1 MLRTCTNV
9 GMPPCI
15 DHVCCVVWPVSSS
28 WCGSGRC
35 TTSTTDPVLQV
46 DPPTLSSC
54 AHPCAGPHVSTRSY
68 SMLGWTRCYGSCFGK
83 TCVLHKRTSWKRKCT
98 SWEYDVVLPGWGV
111 RCSNLNCPG
120 PLVLEAGMVEP
131 CHPCQPTCFQ
141 GHECGNARGSERRRH
156 GIDSLSS

>member
-1 MLRTCTNV
+1 MACERTCTKV

-35 TTSTTDPVLQV
+35 TTSTTDPMLQV
-46 DPPTLSSC
+46 DPPTLSPC

-111 RCSNLNCPG
+111 HCLNLQCPG
-120 PLVLEAGMVEP
+120 PLVLEAGGLGQPRLASQHVSRVTNVETREVP
-131 CHPCQPTCFQ
+131 SGDGT
-141 GHECGNARGSERRRH
+141 G
-156 GIDSLSS
+156 